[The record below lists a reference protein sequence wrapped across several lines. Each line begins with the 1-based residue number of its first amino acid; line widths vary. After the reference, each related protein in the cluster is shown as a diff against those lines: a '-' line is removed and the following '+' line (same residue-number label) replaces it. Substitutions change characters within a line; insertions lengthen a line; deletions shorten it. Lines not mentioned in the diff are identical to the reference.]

1 MRRVACGMV
10 LFVVVLFGAALFTQ
24 AATLEEAKALGEKA
38 AAYVKANGKDKAI
51 AEFNNPTGPW
61 VKGDLYVVLQDF
73 NGVVLANG
81 GNTGLVGQNHLG
93 LKDPDGKY
101 FVKESVE
108 IAKKGSGWLSYS
120 WVNPLTKKV
129 QPKKSWI
136 KRIDGMDI
144 YTNCGVFE

>member
-1 MRRVACGMV
+1 MRRVSCGMV
-10 LFVVVLFGAALFTQ
+10 VFIVVFFGAALFTH

-120 WVNPLTKKV
+120 WVNPVTKKV

>member
-1 MRRVACGMV
+1 MRRVVCGMV
-10 LFVVVLFGAALFTQ
+10 VFVVVLFGAALFTH

-81 GNTGLVGQNHLG
+81 GNTGLVGQNHL
-93 LKDPDGKY
+93 D
-101 FVKESVE
+101 
-108 IAKKGSGWLSYS
+108 
-120 WVNPLTKKV
+120 
-129 QPKKSWI
+129 
-136 KRIDGMDI
+136 
-144 YTNCGVFE
+144 